1 MPGPV
6 ILAVVFGLGLAVGR
20 GAAREVR
27 KRALLHLRIAPA
39 DEVRIIGI
47 DLFVRAIERFQDEI
61 VHHIAHIGHPTPRR
75 DHPQIALRGR
85 GIVGE
90 YFRDLGRVGHG
101 SMLRVGKGTEAGM
114 TFGAL

>member
-6 ILAVVFGLGLAVGR
+6 LLAVVLRFALAVGG
-20 GAAREVR
+20 GAGGKLR

-47 DLFVRAIERFQDEI
+47 DLLVRAIERFQDEI
-61 VHHIAHIGHPTPRR
+61 VHHIAHIGHPTHRR
-75 DHPQIALRGR
+75 DHPQITLRGS

-90 YFRDLGRVGHG
+90 NFRYFGCVGHG
-101 SMLRVGKGTEAGM
+101 SMLRVRKGTEAGM
-114 TFGAL
+114 PFGGL